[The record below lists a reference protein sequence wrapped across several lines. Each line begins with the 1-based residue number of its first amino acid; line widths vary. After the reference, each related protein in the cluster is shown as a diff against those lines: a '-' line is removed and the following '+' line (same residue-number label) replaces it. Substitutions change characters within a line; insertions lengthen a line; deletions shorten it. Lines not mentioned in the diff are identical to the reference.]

1 MIANATVTAKT
12 GPADQITALVL
23 SGITDLQFTPPSQFL
38 RIKSGNNQI
47 TDLDMN
53 GVTTFTVS
61 VSGANGTYTI
71 TIS

>member
-12 GPADQITALVL
+12 GPADQITSL
-23 SGITDLQFTPPSQFL
+23 SLPGITDLQFLPPSQFM